1 MRLVVSTFIRE
12 KQPFLKKVVLTSSAI
27 KEDKT
32 SQTKEKYV
40 FKVKILIWLYEVPRK
55 ILRSSKADQFKA
67 KIHRSGLLQYI
78 NSLYT
83 LFYQR
88 KFIQDPIKM
97 LLIQSNGYILII
109 TF

>member
-1 MRLVVSTFIRE
+1 MLRLVVSTFIRE

-55 ILRSSKADQFKA
+55 ILRGSEADQFKA
-67 KIHRSGLLQYI
+67 KIHRRFASIY
-78 NSLYT
+78 
-83 LFYQR
+83 
-88 KFIQDPIKM
+88 KFV
-97 LLIQSNGYILII
+97 GYFILSTKIH
-109 TF
+109 TRPY